1 MVLLLFLYIRIN
13 PFYDSFKKLKTI
25 IRIID
30 FDTQGNEKEIFCSR
44 VLDEE
49 IDFEGEKTITCEGNM
64 AYLLD
69 SVQRP
74 YKGEYTPSELFRLY
88 IGKHNEQVEPEKQ
101 FRIGNVTVAGE
112 KAKYDESDYK
122 DTRTAIDD
130 KLLNVYGGYIR
141 TREEKGEYY
150 IDYLKEYDDET
161 GQAVTFGKNI
171 LVLPNI

>member
-1 MVLLLFLYIRIN
+1 MVLLLFLYISDN

-30 FDTQGNEKEIFCSR
+30 FDTQGNERQEIFCSR

-88 IGKHNEQVEPEKQ
+88 IGKHNKSQFEPEKQ
-101 FRIGNVTVAGE
+101 LRIGNVTVAGE
-112 KAKYDESDYK
+112 KAQELLMK
-122 DTRTAIDD
+122 AII
-130 KLLNVYGGYIR
+130 KIPEQQLMISY
-141 TREEKGEYY
+141 
-150 IDYLKEYDDET
+150 
-161 GQAVTFGKNI
+161 
-171 LVLPNI
+171 